1 MCSCSWSHHR
11 SERSASHSV
20 TLPRAAQT
28 PARPRTVLESF
39 LALIISRF
47 SGEEN
52 GRADQRPCA
61 KALKGNV
68 GVDEGESGRDRLN
81 PSLLYNLEKTPP
93 VVAGE
98 ICNRGDRTFA
108 PKISIRERRDVAHVD
123 TGAADTHALTAGAE
137 RRRAQH
143 ADRRAANRVIEPS

>member
-47 SGEEN
+47 SGAEN
-52 GRADQRPCA
+52 GRADQRPCS

-81 PSLLYNLEKTPP
+81 STILYNLEKTRP
-93 VVAGE
+93 VVAVD
-98 ICNRGDRTFA
+98 ICNRTDRTLA
-108 PKISIRERRDVAHVD
+108 P
-123 TGAADTHALTAGAE
+123 TL
-137 RRRAQH
+137 
-143 ADRRAANRVIEPS
+143 NR

>member
-81 PSLLYNLEKTPP
+81 PSLLCNLEKTRP

-108 PKISIRERRDVAHVD
+108 PEIGVGERRNVAHRSEEHTSELQSLMRISYAVFCLKKKNKHKYQD
-123 TGAADTHALTAGAE
+123 
-137 RRRAQH
+137 
-143 ADRRAANRVIEPS
+143 

>member
-28 PARPRTVLESF
+28 PARPRTVLDSF

-68 GVDEGESGRDRLN
+68 GVDEGESGRDRIH
-81 PSLLYNLEKTPP
+81 PSLLCTLDKHRP
-93 VVAGE
+93 VAAAHVY
-98 ICNRGDRTFA
+98 NRGDTTFA
-108 PKISIRERRDVAHVD
+108 PRFDVGERRNVD
-123 TGAADTHALTAGAE
+123 
-137 RRRAQH
+137 H
-143 ADRRAANRVIEPS
+143 AD

>member
-1 MCSCSWSHHR
+1 MCSCSWPQHR

-52 GRADQRPCA
+52 GRADQRPRSEEHTSE
-61 KALKGNV
+61 LQ
-68 GVDEGESGRDRLN
+68 
-81 PSLLYNLEKTPP
+81 SLMRNSYPVFCLQQKTHKHTYTQQQTT
-93 VVAGE
+93 
-98 ICNRGDRTFA
+98 NKHKHTN
-108 PKISIRERRDVAHVD
+108 
-123 TGAADTHALTAGAE
+123 
-137 RRRAQH
+137 Q
-143 ADRRAANRVIEPS
+143 

>member
-81 PSLLYNLEKTPP
+81 PSLLCNLEKTRP

-108 PKISIRERRDVAHVD
+108 PEIGVGERRKARKGGVEGKGGSVRVD
-123 TGAADTHALTAGAE
+123 AGG
-137 RRRAQH
+137 R
-143 ADRRAANRVIEPS
+143 

>member
-1 MCSCSWSHHR
+1 MCSCSWPHHR

-61 KALKGNV
+61 NALKGNV
-68 GVDEGESGRDRLN
+68 GVDEGAS
-81 PSLLYNLEKTPP
+81 
-93 VVAGE
+93 
-98 ICNRGDRTFA
+98 GDR
-108 PKISIRERRDVAHVD
+108 KSVGEGKSVSVGVDRGGRRINKQ
-123 TGAADTHALTAGAE
+123 TKK
-137 RRRAQH
+137 
-143 ADRRAANRVIEPS
+143 